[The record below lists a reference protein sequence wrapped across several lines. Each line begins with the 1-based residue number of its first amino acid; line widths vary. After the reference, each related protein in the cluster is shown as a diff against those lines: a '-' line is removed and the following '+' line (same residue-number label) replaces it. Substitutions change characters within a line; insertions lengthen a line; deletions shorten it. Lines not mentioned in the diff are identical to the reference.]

1 MFDAFISYSHV
12 DKRLADASCAVL
24 EAAGIRCWIAPRDI
38 GPGQEW
44 AEAIIAAIDRCSVMV
59 LIFSRDANESSQI
72 RREIERAVHN
82 SVPIVPV
89 RIEDAEPTGSLAYFL
104 VQ

>member
-44 AEAIIAAIDRCSVMV
+44 AEAIITAIDRCSVMV

-89 RIEDAEPTGSLAYFL
+89 RIEDAEPTGSLTYFL